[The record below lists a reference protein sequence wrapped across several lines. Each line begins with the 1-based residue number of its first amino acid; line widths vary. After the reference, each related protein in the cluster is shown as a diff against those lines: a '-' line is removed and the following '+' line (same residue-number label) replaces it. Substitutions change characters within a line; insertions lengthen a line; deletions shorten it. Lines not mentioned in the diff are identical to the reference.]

1 MKNIT
6 VKANTFL
13 FKITSQLIIDN
24 PEESTL
30 RNFRRCE
37 FEIALRQSLI

>member
-1 MKNIT
+1 MENIT
-6 VKANTFL
+6 VKANIFL

-24 PEESTL
+24 PQESTL

-37 FEIALRQSLI
+37 FEFALYQSLI